1 MKATMLVTTP
11 RIPHNPTNR
20 CGYIAMKVGTPHSGS
35 GTEGIHQ
42 RFHKRG
48 YVMHT
53 LSGAAMNRVPRGH
66 VQLCRT
72 AMSYA

>member
-1 MKATMLVTTP
+1 MKTTMLVTTP

-20 CGYIAMKVGTPHSGS
+20 CGYIAMEVGTPHPSS
-35 GTEGIHQ
+35 GTESIHQ
-42 RFHKRG
+42 RFHKPG
-48 YVMHT
+48 YLLHT

-72 AMSYA
+72 AMSYP

>member
-20 CGYIAMKVGTPHSGS
+20 CGYIAMKVGTPHPSS

-53 LSGAAMNRVPRGH
+53 LSGAAKNRVPRGPM
-66 VQLCRT
+66 QLCRT
-72 AMSYA
+72 AMSYP